1 MLDSASSGRN
11 ARQHQYRQSPPIIP
25 PSPTLSNP
33 DMILPFDEGE
43 RESSTPSPPFNLP
56 SFSHLQAFYEN
67 KPLPSL
73 PGTDNSHGA
82 SYGPPV
88 RPQKKN
94 FPRHTWLQDSRDA
107 SRRLSDIGEEDTGLS
122 LRKGEGS
129 GNLSLASQGSVPRLA
144 SSPVLYGRGEKETRD
159 QKAWSSSSGSTISV
173 VSMSEPPLQEVTQN
187 NADGSGALANE
198 EVQGVTSIV
207 KGKGPDDELSSAIL
221 ESEAERILENA
232 KKKLTLMEGNLSRAR
247 SSIRLSPSLS
257 PSPSPAPG
265 THSLGLGQPVGG
277 LYQSISRA
285 DRRVSAL
292 RPRPTYISAQDS
304 ANNRHSR
311 VYSETNLPLTA
322 PSEPPTTGPS
332 LSRSMSAMGSS
343 TSSNFHNDERSFH
356 YDTTRAY
363 LTHRASVLST
373 QPSGSIQRAH
383 SVKQSGDNSETPKG
397 LGITSSD
404 VESDKTYKY
413 EEFNSAHPPHDP
425 PSRAQSQLQV
435 RDLQDQMKGL
445 HIKISSL
452 KVKAQEDNLRRRSL
466 QSLRTPS
473 PFTEGDQWYPS
484 ALELKN
490 SNGSLRSNT
499 GRGHTAEAQEN
510 HHHQERQEPETV
522 RNGFTYDQ
530 RNYRTEQPETKLQRK
545 PSAASHAVSLNES
558 LYEDAEEGNYDM
570 DGSSGSDI
578 DREALEEILREPL
591 DDEDLEESLEAFP
604 AVPQHIE
611 MTPHEEREDAF
622 DYEHF
627 ILHSALGNYSRS
639 KLRRTSNVSTS
650 SVETTR
656 PYHEAPGTRHSRSD
670 STASLSTI
678 ATFAT
683 AIEGD
688 DDIESVLYWDKKFND
703 ELRSRQPYT
712 EPAQPAGDSGSMG
725 TPRASRKQASHNGLT
740 NGTDASSRSLSPV
753 QRSDSA
759 TSSIVSS
766 LVSTVRAA
774 SSPHPNTQ
782 NGRSGLNNDDTRLL
796 EQLFQSLG
804 KVCLDLQMLTAS
816 AEPDPKRERVLRRRL
831 DAARRVLD
839 GELDA

>member
-1 MLDSASSGRN
+1 
-11 ARQHQYRQSPPIIP
+11 
-25 PSPTLSNP
+25 
-33 DMILPFDEGE
+33 
-43 RESSTPSPPFNLP
+43 
-56 SFSHLQAFYEN
+56 
-67 KPLPSL
+67 
-73 PGTDNSHGA
+73 
-82 SYGPPV
+82 
-88 RPQKKN
+88 
-94 FPRHTWLQDSRDA
+94 
-107 SRRLSDIGEEDTGLS
+107 
-122 LRKGEGS
+122 
-129 GNLSLASQGSVPRLA
+129 
-144 SSPVLYGRGEKETRD
+144 
-159 QKAWSSSSGSTISV
+159 
-173 VSMSEPPLQEVTQN
+173 
-187 NADGSGALANE
+187 
-198 EVQGVTSIV
+198 
-207 KGKGPDDELSSAIL
+207 
-221 ESEAERILENA
+221 
-232 KKKLTLMEGNLSRAR
+232 
-247 SSIRLSPSLS
+247 
-257 PSPSPAPG
+257 
-265 THSLGLGQPVGG
+265 
-277 LYQSISRA
+277 
-285 DRRVSAL
+285 
-292 RPRPTYISAQDS
+292 
-304 ANNRHSR
+304 
-311 VYSETNLPLTA
+311 
-322 PSEPPTTGPS
+322 
-332 LSRSMSAMGSS
+332 MGSS

-383 SVKQSGDNSETPKG
+383 SFKQSGDNSETPRG

-703 ELRSRQPYT
+703 GRSSASQCRSQQSLTSAELRSRQPYT

-740 NGTDASSRSLSPV
+740 NGTDASSRTLSPV

-766 LVSTVRAA
+766 LMSTVRAA